1 MAYPL
6 FAWRNASSV
15 GPTNRY
21 RPSPRGMRLFRR
33 IETKPPMAQ
42 HCPLRLVRKETTYEK
57 SRKKKSRKVLR
68 DTCSNRPDF
77 VRVVAFD
84 DPSKNFIKY
93 PFILSLIYPL
103 TWSQNL
109 SSRFLSICISSMW
122 RKDKS
127 SFKKKKKKRSN
138 LIVCNLSNPS
148 DCRPRSNE
156 KRKRGRENRR
166 RQRDFGN

>member
-6 FAWRNASSV
+6 FAWRNASLV

-77 VRVVAFD
+77 VRVVAFN

-93 PFILSLIYPL
+93 PFILSLIYDMI
-103 TWSQNL
+103 SK
-109 SSRFLSICISSMW
+109 SFLSICISSMW

-138 LIVCNLSNPS
+138 LIVCNLSNLS